1 MSPAPSPQRKVGIRY
16 PTWSSYNV
24 QVLRGVGEHM
34 RVYGPWDIVTGN
46 NSYGEMEAI
55 SLDSNWDG
63 DGLILFRA
71 TTRELESFKERGIPV
86 VLTSSE
92 GPDLGYPRVIPNNDM
107 IGRLAARHLIECS
120 VPNFAFLA
128 RGETVYKEEEYA
140 PGFRRYARERLAGF
154 RAELMPYQVEPQVHY
169 LRGWPLWQKETW
181 RAIEEEVSSFLQL
194 LPRPCGLFV
203 VDDAL
208 GAVALRAA
216 GKLGIKI
223 PEEIAIIGYG
233 DDISYCF
240 ASHPA
245 LSSIPFPGVEIG
257 RQASLLLASMM
268 DGNPPAQARL
278 EIPVYS
284 AIDRDSTATLAVE
297 DPEIQKLV
305 RYIRLNAPHDAIR
318 VAELAELSDLSIT
331 TIKTRF
337 IQYLGHGPKHEIQ
350 RIRLKHLTHLLSH
363 TQLGLSEIADLMKF
377 NSAGDMSR
385 FFASETG
392 QRPSEFRLA
401 AKRSNVTNGLS

>member
-16 PTWSSYNV
+16 PTWSSCNG

-34 RVYGPWDIVTGN
+34 RVHGPWDIATGN
-46 NSYGEMEAI
+46 NSYGEMETI
-55 SLDSNWDG
+55 SLDADWEG

-71 TTRELESFKERGIPV
+71 TVRELESFKSKGISV

-92 GPDLGYPRVIPNNDM
+92 GPDLGYPRVVPDNDM
-107 IGRLAARHLIECS
+107 IGRIAARHLLECS
-120 VPNFAFLA
+120 VPHFAFLA
-128 RGETVYKEEEYA
+128 RGETFYKEEEYA
-140 PGFRRYARERLAGF
+140 PGFRRYARERLAGY
-154 RAELMPYQVEPQVHY
+154 REELLSYQIEPQVHY

-181 RAIEEEVSSFLQL
+181 REIEDEVSKFLLL

-216 GKLGIKI
+216 GKLGIRV

-240 ASHPA
+240 ACHPA

-268 DGNPPAQARL
+268 EGGAPPQSRVK
-278 EIPVYS
+278 IPVHS
-284 AIDRDSTATLAVE
+284 AIERDSTATLAVE

-337 IQYLGHGPKHEIQ
+337 LQYLGHGPKHEIQ

-363 TQLGLSEIADLMKF
+363 TQLGLSEISALMKF

-392 QRPSEFRLA
+392 KRPSEFRSSI
-401 AKRSNVTNGLS
+401 KRSNLSDGVS